1 MNYSNIILKSMKGK
15 IKSIFCHTS
24 LISITALLFLASFAV
39 AEETP
44 STENFTKE
52 NSEEDDFQRFSAIPA
67 LGYTEETELEYGAM
81 LILFFKPD
89 YDGGASS
96 SIDFAA
102 YGTTKKQFEAYIEP
116 RYYFF
121 HDKINGE
128 MSLTFDKWTSLFYG
142 IGNNPNSNDSWTY
155 DQTNLFLTN
164 TTSTNLGL
172 PKALQ
177 NFMYGISFRIDY
189 SDVDFKDYDGDMEQP
204 ETYGSLRT
212 GFGYQI
218 SYDSRDNDNWA
229 KHGFYA
235 HWQHLFFTDAI
246 GDCNFTKQELDLRG
260 YTFLFWKTSM
270 AVGVLWQ
277 RTEGDVP
284 FDLLAGPDGS
294 ERFRGVEYLYF
305 RDNQA
310 LIIQTELRKVL
321 FWRLAGTIFFEG
333 GKTGKYFS
341 DLLREKWHRSIG
353 FGGELGLNLAERLYV
368 RGDFSWIDN
377 EEIGLTIS
385 IRQAF

>member
-1 MNYSNIILKSMKGK
+1 MKGK
-15 IKSIFCHTS
+15 DKINFS
-24 LISITALLFLASFAV
+24 LSPLIPVAAFSFLTAFATA
-39 AEETP
+39 AEEP
-44 STENFTKE
+44 LAADSTVETAQ
-52 NSEEDDFQRFSAIPA
+52 EDDFQRFAAIPA

-81 LILFFKPD
+81 LILFFRPD
-89 YDGGASS
+89 YEGGASS

-121 HDKINGE
+121 HDKISGE

-142 IGNNPNSNDSWTY
+142 IGNNPDKDNSWTY
-155 DQTNLFLTN
+155 DQTTLFLTN

-172 PKALQ
+172 PGALQ

-189 SDVDFKDYDGDMEQP
+189 SDVDFKNYDGTLTQP
-204 ETYGSLRT
+204 EADGHWRT

-218 SYDSRDNDNWA
+218 SYDSRDNENWA

-246 GDCNFTKQELDLRG
+246 GDYKFTKQELDLRG

-270 AVGVLWQ
+270 AVGALWQ
-277 RTEGDVP
+277 RTDGNVP
-284 FDLLAGPDGS
+284 FDLLAGPDGC
-294 ERFRGVEYLYF
+294 ERFRGVEDHYF

-310 LIIQTELRKVL
+310 LILQTELRKVL

-341 DLLREKWHRSIG
+341 DLLREKWHRAIG

-377 EEIGLTIS
+377 EELGLTIS